1 MPPQYLASSNSDNG
15 RSAHELYEDSDAN
28 MDIDVETSPIEAAE
42 VRETQEACGCRS
54 LGQDAA
60 NSQPSNA
67 AKPTQK
73 PRRNQCN
80 RCRFT
85 NRLIKEL
92 KVCKEELQKS
102 RGEAECFMKEKT
114 VAEAAVESLIQKNET
129 ADAEIRVLR
138 ERLQKYL
145 LQEAQDAKLKRQKL
159 LSRTCAPDMS
169 HSDIESERER
179 IAKPFRRF
187 AASKT
192 PLPLHTVAASN
203 GNSTGQV
210 SRPTSGESGTTVSV
224 ENSPRRGGN
233 RSGSVDIL
241 GTSNAENIREPS
253 PMRRLMRRVSDG
265 LLRKPHEKDS
275 TVPPVPTL
283 PISTSPA
290 VLASTSVSPQ
300 LSEVHKTQEKRLTK
314 DSGLG
319 ESIRTSIESAQP
331 DTEPMEGLDSH
342 FNVGSNED
350 TCMGMG

>member
-1 MPPQYLASSNSDNG
+1 M
-15 RSAHELYEDSDAN
+15 DSY
-28 MDIDVETSPIEAAE
+28 VETSPIEAAE
-42 VRETQEACGCRS
+42 VRETQEACPCRS

-60 NSQPSNA
+60 NSQPSNT

-85 NRLIKEL
+85 NRLVKEL

-129 ADAEIRVLR
+129 ADAEIRDLR
-138 ERLQKYL
+138 ERLQKFL

-159 LSRTCAPDMS
+159 LSQTCAPDMS
-169 HSDIESERER
+169 HSDIEGERER
-179 IAKPFRRF
+179 KAKPFRRF
-187 AASKT
+187 AASKSS
-192 PLPLHTVAASN
+192 LPLHTVAASN

-210 SRPTSGESGTTVSV
+210 SRPTSRESGTTVSV
-224 ENSPRRGGN
+224 ENSPRRGN

-253 PMRRLMRRVSDG
+253 PMRRLMRSVSDG

-283 PISTSPA
+283 PISASPA
-290 VLASTSVSPQ
+290 VLASTSVPPH

-319 ESIRTSIESAQP
+319 ESIRTSSESAQP
-331 DTEPMEGLDSH
+331 DTGPMEGLDSH

-350 TCMGMG
+350 TCMDMG